1 MEQGVLVWK
10 VRAPGKLGHK
20 GLEEKGKPWYRVLRE
35 VINGVPSDRKYS
47 CVLRFRVSLHSFLS
61 PFPDGKLLDDILFIF
76 DSTKDLRNIDQTGA
90 WLQLPVYL
98 QYSDH

>member
-20 GLEEKGKPWYRVLRE
+20 GLEEKGKLWYRVSQG

-47 CVLRFRVSLHSFLS
+47 CVLCFLSELTFLSLS
-61 PFPDGKLLDDILFIF
+61 PFPDGKLLDDILFIS
-76 DSTKDLRNIDQTGA
+76 DSAKGLRNIDQTGA
-90 WLQLPVYL
+90 
-98 QYSDH
+98 